1 MGDSAFGTELT
12 CRHLPPPLSLSD
24 FETKLFIRW
33 CASTARPYGTRVKV
47 TNPITGAS
55 AIVIINDRGPFTR
68 GRDIDLSQGAPTP
81 KYFSPRLAMEK
92 QYRNIRRI
100 RLFFSQGDVADA
112 VFYIQKHTSPRS
124 FEALA
129 GAPHTLR

>member
-68 GRDIDLSQGAPTP
+68 GRDIDLSQGAARAIGL
-81 KYFSPRLAMEK
+81 KSVGKVCAEIL
-92 QYRNIRRI
+92 
-100 RLFFSQGDVADA
+100 
-112 VFYIQKHTSPRS
+112 
-124 FEALA
+124 
-129 GAPHTLR
+129 